1 MLFLSLLFCNPHHV
15 FPGGRHA
22 IDIYFF
28 YITIALHVPW
38 SAAFVYGLEFSRTDI
53 PVFVAF
59 SLPIHDKAGG
69 ANPED
74 EYDESPMKE
83 WNAPDWSDFGQQWT
97 IAVGIK
103 GSFF

>member
-1 MLFLSLLFCNPHHV
+1 MGNYDPKPDPDHQ
-15 FPGGRHA
+15 
-22 IDIYFF
+22 
-28 YITIALHVPW
+28 TW